1 MHDFIEK
8 FLENYKLATDRQRKR
23 EFWNVEG
30 IIKGKSNQSFKFD
43 LRPIIKN
50 AKGGSFK
57 TKADKMVFMGTSFSV
72 NITAIALRIAASNSI
87 DIEIICAILAPKGL
101 EKFCSAIKNAD
112 FQVWALGSSFDSNN
126 NLATRSTLSSK
137 LSKLYSLILDTPSAI

>member
-43 LRPIIKN
+43 LRPLNKN
-50 AKGGSFK
+50 FSKGGSFK
-57 TKADKMVFMGTSFSV
+57 TKADKMVFEDSKSFILIDV
-72 NITAIALRIAASNSI
+72 KELHDKLRRTTDRVIQLN
-87 DIEIICAILAPKGL
+87 DLFNEL
-101 EKFCSAIKNAD
+101 
-112 FQVWALGSSFDSNN
+112 
-126 NLATRSTLSSK
+126 
-137 LSKLYSLILDTPSAI
+137 

>member
-57 TKADKMVFMGTSFSV
+57 TKADKMVFDVKDQYILVDVEELHEYLKNNDTKVVFL
-72 NITAIALRIAASNSI
+72 N
-87 DIEIICAILAPKGL
+87 DIY
-101 EKFCSAIKNAD
+101 
-112 FQVWALGSSFDSNN
+112 
-126 NLATRSTLSSK
+126 SK
-137 LSKLYSLILDTPSAI
+137 LDWNIILVKENICFIQLYVLIIFLKNLI

>member
-57 TKADKMVFMGTSFSV
+57 TKADKMVFDV
-72 NITAIALRIAASNSI
+72 KAQY
-87 DIEIICAILAPKGL
+87 ILVAVEEL
-101 EKFCSAIKNAD
+101 HEYLKNND
-112 FQVWALGSSFDSNN
+112 TKVVFLND
-126 NLATRSTLSSK
+126 LISK
-137 LSKLYSLILDTPSAI
+137 LDWNIILVKENI

>member
-57 TKADKMVFMGTSFSV
+57 TKADKMVFDV
-72 NITAIALRIAASNSI
+72 K
-87 DIEIICAILAPKGL
+87 DQCILVDVEEL
-101 EKFCSAIKNAD
+101 HEYLKNND
-112 FQVWALGSSFDSNN
+112 TKVVFLND
-126 NLATRSTLSSK
+126 LISK
-137 LSKLYSLILDTPSAI
+137 LDWNIILVKENI

>member
-43 LRPIIKN
+43 LRPLNKN
-50 AKGGSFK
+50 FSKGGSFK
-57 TKADKMVFMGTSFSV
+57 TKADKMVFEDSKNFILIDVKELHDKLRRTTDRV
-72 NITAIALRIAASNSI
+72 IQLNDLLNELEWNI
-87 DIEIICAILAPKGL
+87 IIK
-101 EKFCSAIKNAD
+101 K
-112 FQVWALGSSFDSNN
+112 
-126 NLATRSTLSSK
+126 
-137 LSKLYSLILDTPSAI
+137 

>member
-1 MHDFIEK
+1 MYDFIERY
-8 FLENYKLATDRQRKR
+8 LEDYKLATDRQRKR

-30 IIKGKSNQSFKFD
+30 IIKGRSNQSFKFD

-87 DIEIICAILAPKGL
+87 DIEIIDPNPIDIGYKYAAYFEMSAL
-101 EKFCSAIKNAD
+101 EN
-112 FQVWALGSSFDSNN
+112 VESF
-126 NLATRSTLSSK
+126 L
-137 LSKLYSLILDTPSAI
+137 

>member
-8 FLENYKLATDRQRKR
+8 YLEDYKLANDRQRKR

-30 IIKGKSNQSFKFD
+30 IIKGRSNQSFKFD

-57 TKADKMVFMGTSFSV
+57 TKADKMVFDV
-72 NITAIALRIAASNSI
+72 K
-87 DIEIICAILAPKGL
+87 DQYILVDVEELHEYLK
-101 EKFCSAIKNAD
+101 
-112 FQVWALGSSFDSNN
+112 NN
-126 NLATRSTLSSK
+126 NTKVVFLNDLIFK
-137 LSKLYSLILDTPSAI
+137 LDWNIILVKENI